1 MNLSFD
7 CRRLPRQFFTQ
18 TLPLAVALVLSLMAG
33 VWIVTL
39 LLTASAPK
47 TAANLHGRP
56 SLGPGPSA
64 VSKPPSRAQNLSI
77 GSSVEP
83 IPALPPASIVEPRK
97 PAPAL
102 VQAASNPSESAPVPP
117 PRPVELGSAGSLSPG
132 LARPSL
138 RYSARDGAAS
148 PRSDGSG
155 PLNRYDRWTAV
166 YDLTAHTVYL
176 PSGAKLEAHS
186 GLGDRLDD
194 PQHVDEIDRG
204 ATPPHL
210 YDLTLREAP
219 FHGVQ
224 ALRLTPVGGG
234 IFGRAGLLAHPYML
248 GPNGDSNGCVSFKDY
263 DAFLQAYQSGQVKH
277 LVVVASLK

>member
-18 TLPLAVALVLSLMAG
+18 TLPLAVALVLSLVAG

-39 LLTASAPK
+39 LFTASAPK
-47 TAANLHGRP
+47 LAAISPGRP
-56 SLGPGPSA
+56 SLGPGPSTA
-64 VSKPPSRAQNLSI
+64 PKPAALAQNLAIESN
-77 GSSVEP
+77 VEP
-83 IPALPPASIVEPRK
+83 IPAPPPAPPAEPRK
-97 PAPAL
+97 FAPAPAVSSL
-102 VQAASNPSESAPVPP
+102 GDSAPLPP
-117 PRPVELGSAGSLSPG
+117 HRPVEFSSADALSPG
-132 LARPSL
+132 VSRLGPG
-138 RYSARDGAAS
+138 YSARDGVVNSRSEGSAAS
-148 PRSDGSG
+148 A
-155 PLNRYDRWTAV
+155 RYDRWTAV

-224 ALRLTPVGGG
+224 ALRLTPIGGG

-263 DAFLQAYQSGQVKH
+263 DAFLQAYQSGQVKR
-277 LVVVASLK
+277 LAVVASLK

>member
-1 MNLSFD
+1 MSLSFD
-7 CRRLPRQFFTQ
+7 YRRLPRQFFTQ
-18 TLPLAVALVLSLMAG
+18 AVPLAVALVLSVLAG
-33 VWIVTL
+33 AWIITL
-39 LLTASAPK
+39 LFTTTAPK
-47 TAANLHGRP
+47 TAANIQGRP
-56 SLGPGPSA
+56 SLGPGPSSVPKP
-64 VSKPPSRAQNLSI
+64 VSFAQSLSI
-77 GSSVEP
+77 GSIVEP
-83 IPALPPASIVEPRK
+83 DPVEPPASIAEPRK
-97 PAPAL
+97 APPAPIKAVSIPGENAPL
-102 VQAASNPSESAPVPP
+102 PPS
-117 PRPVELGSAGSLSPG
+117 RPVELSASASRPG
-132 LARPSL
+132 LA
-138 RYSARDGAAS
+138 YSTPRRDGGAS
-148 PRSDGSG
+148 PRADTSG
-155 PLNRYDRWTAV
+155 PSTRYDHWTAV

-194 PQHVDEIDRG
+194 PKHVDEIDRG

-263 DAFLQAYQSGQVKH
+263 DAFLQAYQSGQVKR
-277 LVVVASLK
+277 LVVVASLN